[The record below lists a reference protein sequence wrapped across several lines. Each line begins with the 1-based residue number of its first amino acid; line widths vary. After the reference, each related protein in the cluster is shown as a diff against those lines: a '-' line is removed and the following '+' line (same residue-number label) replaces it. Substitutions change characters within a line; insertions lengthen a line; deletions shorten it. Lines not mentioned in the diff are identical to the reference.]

1 MASEDAFYATT
12 PEEARA
18 WARYGVLAFEMEASA
33 LFLLGR
39 MRGVRTGAILAVS
52 NRIGDPELAPPE
64 VLQEGVRRM
73 VEVALEAVLEV

>member
-1 MASEDAFYATT
+1 
-12 PEEARA
+12 
-18 WARYGVLAFEMEASA
+18 MEASA